1 MVEVQKFI
9 AVVDEGSALKY
20 CEKTLPNGKSVIG
33 SEVLLMLHSHFSLC
47 FVGTRYFALFVVR
60 STFPMRLQ

>member
-20 CEKTLPNGKSVIG
+20 CEETLPNGKSVISSG
-33 SEVLLMLHSHFSLC
+33 VLPMRHSHFSLC
-47 FVGTRYFALFVVR
+47 FVGTHYFALFVVR
-60 STFPMRLQ
+60 SIFPMRLQ